1 MPNPDLPIH
10 LIRDDILNALRSSN
24 RLVLT
29 APTGSGKT
37 TQVPQF
43 LLKAATSVADPAPAK
58 IIILQPRRIA
68 ARMVAERVAREL
80 NTQVGDVV
88 GYQTRHDS
96 RVGPNTIIRFLT
108 EGLFLRHLQSN
119 PTLRGVSHVLL
130 DEFHERNVATD
141 TAIALV
147 KLLQESRR
155 PDLRMI
161 VMSATLDVQRVSG
174 YLSAPS
180 LEAHG
185 RLHPVQTHYLQKRTD
200 ADPWDLASDA
210 LAEILDR
217 REPGDVLIF
226 MPGAYEIRRTIERCE
241 LHDHPGDPLSIFPL
255 YSELPAREQDAA
267 LAPAANRKV
276 IVSTNVAETS
286 ITIEGVRHVIDSGL
300 ARVNRFDPRRGIN
313 VLMIEPISKASAEQ
327 RAGRAGRTAPGTCT
341 RLWTE
346 HDHRARPAHET
357 PEIQRLDLAEVVL
370 HLKSLGVADVSSFPW
385 IERPNSLALQQAIA
399 TLQELGALDQQQH
412 LTDLGGQASRLP
424 MHPRLSRM
432 LVEAGRRN
440 CLDRAT
446 LWAAFISERD
456 ILLKSA
462 SKRFSEDLPA
472 GPCSD
477 FFVLEKAFDAA
488 RSVNFDTGRCAAM
501 GVNALA
507 AREVEKT
514 RRLYGDAVSRIFP
527 RSGPRVQD
535 SAFTSLAESLLTAFP
550 SHLAQRRSESNLA
563 CALAGNRRGQLD
575 PESVAR
581 HVGLLLPIEVREV
594 GAGSSVKTVL
604 ALVTEIERDWLDETH
619 ADGITHERHTFLNP
633 DTLAVETVDRDV
645 FDGLVLG
652 ESPREVDKSKAAD
665 ILAEEVFKGNLK
677 LERWDEPVEQ
687 WIART
692 RCVAQWFP
700 ERKLIAYDDDDRRLI
715 LSELC
720 AGATR
725 YKEVKDKPVLDH
737 AKNALSWEDQ
747 RFVEQMAPERLQL
760 PGGWRMKIDYTPGQ
774 PPRGRAK
781 IQDFYDLVQTPSVAG
796 GRVKLILEILG
807 PNSRPVQLTDDLANF
822 WTNLYPTLK
831 KELSRKYPR
840 HEWR

>member
-10 LIRDDILNALRSSN
+10 LIRDEILSTLRSSN

-43 LLKAATSVADPAPAK
+43 LLKAATSVANGAPQQ
-58 IIILQPRRIA
+58 IIVLQPRRIA

-80 NTQVGDVV
+80 GTQVGDVV

-96 RVGPNTIIRFLT
+96 RVGSNTIIRFLT
-108 EGLFLRHLQSN
+108 EGLFLRQLQGN

-130 DEFHERNVATD
+130 DEFHERNLATD

-147 KLLQESRR
+147 KSLQESHR

-161 VMSATLDVQRVSG
+161 VMSATLDVRRVSA
-174 YLSAPS
+174 YLNSPT
-180 LEAHG
+180 LETHG
-185 RLHPVQTHYLQKRTD
+185 RLYPVQTHYLQKRTD
-200 ADPWDLASDA
+200 ADPWDLAADA
-210 LAEILDR
+210 VAELLDR
-217 REPGDVLIF
+217 RESGDVLIF

-241 LHDHPGDPLSIFPL
+241 RHDQPGDPLSIFPL

-267 LAPAANRKV
+267 LAPAPNRKI

-313 VLMIEPISKASAEQ
+313 VLMIEPISKASADQ

-346 HDHRARPAHET
+346 NDHRARPAHET

-370 HLKSLGVADVSSFPW
+370 HLKSLGVDDLATFPW
-385 IERPNSLALQQAIA
+385 LEPPNPLALQQAID
-399 TLQELGALDQQQH
+399 TLEQLGALDERQR
-412 LTDLGGQASRLP
+412 LTDLGHQMSRLP

-432 LVEAGRRN
+432 LIEAAKRN

-456 ILLKSA
+456 IILKNA
-462 SKRFSEDLPA
+462 SKRFSEDLPP
-472 GPCSD
+472 GPRSD
-477 FFVLEKAFDAA
+477 FPVLEKAFDAA
-488 RSVNFDTGRCAAM
+488 RAVNFDVARCSAM
-501 GVNALA
+501 GLNALA
-507 AREVEKT
+507 AREVDKT
-514 RRLYGDAVSRIFP
+514 RRLYADAVARTLPGSSLITH
-527 RSGPRVQD
+527 RSSLKP
-535 SAFTSLAESLLTAFP
+535 LAESLLTAFP
-550 SHLAQRRSESNLA
+550 SHLAQRRSDSNLA

-575 PESVAR
+575 PGSVAK
-581 HVGLLLPIEVREV
+581 HVGLLLPIEIREV
-594 GAGSSVKTVL
+594 GAGTTVKTVL
-604 ALVTEIERDWLDETH
+604 SLVTEIDRQWLDETH
-619 ADGITHERHTFLNP
+619 ADRITHERHTFLNP
-633 DTLAVETVDRDV
+633 DTLAVETVDRAL
-645 FDGLVLG
+645 FEGLVLG
-652 ESPREVDKSKAAD
+652 ESPREVDKSRAAD
-665 ILAEEVFKGNLK
+665 ILAEEIFKGNLK
-677 LERWDEPVEQ
+677 LERWDEAVDQ
-687 WIART
+687 WIDRT

-700 ERKLIAYDDDDRRLI
+700 ERGLIAYDADDRRLI
-715 LSELC
+715 LSEFC

-725 YKEVKDKPVLDH
+725 FKEVRDKPVLDH
-737 AKNALSWEDQ
+737 VKNALSWEDQ

-760 PGGWRMKIDYTPGQ
+760 PRGWRMKIDYTPGQ

-781 IQDFYDLVQTPSVAG
+781 IQDLYDLTQTPTVAG
-796 GRVKLILEILG
+796 GRVRLILEILG
-807 PNSRPVQLTDDLANF
+807 PNFRPVQLTDDLANF